1 MDQTI
6 ATPLLFAGADL
17 DALRDQADR
26 VSACLRDPA
35 LEPGHVAAAL
45 TPVAAGLPAR
55 AALVAATRTEAERG
69 LAALR
74 DGRPFPGLFTG
85 TVPPSPVAFLFTGI
99 GAEWAG
105 MAGPLLAHPEFAAVV
120 DRVDEFAAPLLGR
133 SLRAVLEPGAGE
145 AEAELLRRIDWAQVA
160 LFTVQVGLCAVLRAR
175 GLRPAHVLGHSAGE
189 LAAAHVAGVLDLDD
203 AARLLVTRARLMHTL
218 RGSGAMV
225 SLQAGAEEVADALA
239 DHPEASIAVVNGP
252 RSTVISGAEEAVL
265 AVAAR
270 FEALG
275 RGVKRLNVDIAVHSP
290 QVEPILAELHDGI
303 RDLTY
308 TTPGVPVVSAV
319 AGAADATVA
328 SPDYWVRSLREP
340 VRFAEGIGW
349 LHEQGVRTF
358 VEVGPDAVLGSMLA
372 DCVPGHDDPARDAE
386 SVPLL
391 RKRRPVADSLATA
404 IAQLHVRGIDL
415 GPLDTPPEPA
425 EHAVRCARFWRE
437 GGPWPAGHAETT
449 TTGNGPAG
457 TADLA
462 ELVHA
467 HAAGVL
473 GKATPEEVDATLS
486 FSEQG
491 FDSAA
496 AVEFC
501 ALVHRDA
508 GLDLPVAALFDHS
521 TPAALVDHLAR
532 LRDGSPAALA
542 QHATD
547 RARAD
552 DEPIAIVGMGCRLP
566 GGISSPEQ
574 FWDALLAER
583 DAVSSFPT
591 DRGWAQD
598 LYDPDPDRG
607 GRTYA
612 TGGGFLHDAAL
623 FDAEFFGI
631 SEYEAQAMDPQQ
643 RLLLEVCWEAVER
656 AGIAPDSLRGSRTG
670 VYLGATAQPYGPALD
685 ESAGALDGFVLT
697 GTTPSV
703 ISGRVAYQ
711 FGLNGPAL
719 TVDTACS
726 ASLVALHLAVQA
738 LRQGECSLAMAGGA
752 AVLATPGMLVTFAR
766 QRGLAP
772 DGRCKSFAADA
783 DGTGWGEGAG
793 VLLLERLSDARRN
806 GHPVLALVRGSAV
819 NSDGTSN
826 GLTAPN
832 GLAQQDVI
840 RSALAGAGLSASD
853 VDAVEAHGTG
863 TRLGDPVE
871 ARALLATYGAE
882 RAPDSPLRIGSVKSN
897 LGHTQTAA
905 GVTGLIKM
913 VLALRHETLP
923 RTLHADDPSPH
934 VDWDADRIALLT
946 ERTPWPRGSSP
957 RRAGLSAFGISGTN
971 AHVIIEEAPP
981 AEAAPADDADG
992 VVALPLSA
1000 KTAPALAEQ
1009 ARRFAAH
1016 LAATD
1021 RPPLRQWTRALAR
1034 RSSFPWRAVAVG
1046 GSPEELAAG
1055 LTALAEQRP
1064 APGTW
1069 SGRAVDG
1076 RTAVLFS
1083 GQGSQRVGMGRRLHA
1098 EFPAFADAF
1107 DEVCGLFDA
1116 ETGADLRAV
1125 IAEDERGLT
1134 RTAWAQPALFA
1145 VEVALFR
1152 LLSSWGLRPDV
1163 VLGHSLGELVAAHV
1177 AGILDLPDAVRVVA
1191 ARARLMEAVDTDGTM
1206 TALEATED
1214 EVRAALDEHGGRVG
1228 IAAVNSPNSTVVSGH
1243 RDAVDAVAS
1252 RFSTQGRQ
1260 VWPLRVSHAFHTPLM
1275 AGMLDE
1281 FAAVLRTVTFR
1292 QPELPVISNVTG
1304 ELADERMRSVDYWLE
1319 HVLGTVRFADGVRAA
1334 HELGARTFVEVGPGA
1349 ALTVQARACLT
1360 ELDPGAVVAATL
1372 RQGRDETT
1380 ALLHGVAQLHVAG
1393 HPVDWDAVARTA
1405 ADVPGAALP
1414 SLPTYAFQ
1422 RKHFWL
1428 TSSGERAA
1436 VRGAAVPAAPPHPA
1450 LDGLSGEQRRERLLD
1465 LVREHTAASLGT
1477 SERDQVD
1484 PGLTFFET
1492 GLGSVGLLELRNRLV
1507 EATGLALPAAA
1518 AYDHPTPRALADHLH
1533 RQAEAGQPEPAPVA
1547 RTEVVEARA
1556 ADAAPR
1562 SAGQDP
1568 EPIAIVGMGCRFPGG
1583 VTTPGEL
1590 WDLVAEGRDVI
1601 SEFPTDRG
1609 WPTGLHSPDP
1619 EQPGKTYCTHG
1630 GFLRDPAMFDSDFF
1644 GIAPKEALVT
1654 DAQQRLLLETSW
1666 EAIERAG
1673 IDPISL
1679 RGSDTGVFV
1688 GITYQ
1693 DYTPRWVDRPRA
1705 VRNHEGYLQSGTA
1718 SSIATGRLSYFF
1730 GFEGP
1735 SIGIDTACSSS
1746 LVSLHLGVEALRGG
1760 QCAFALAGGATVMP
1774 TPQPFVE
1781 FSRLR
1786 ALSPDG
1792 RCKSFSADADG
1803 TGWGE
1808 GAGVLLL
1815 ERLSDAQRNG
1825 HPIHAVVLGT
1835 AVNADGA
1842 SNGLTAPN
1850 GLAQQRTIRNA
1861 LRTAGISAQ
1870 DVDVVEAHGTGT
1882 KLGDPIEAQA
1892 LVETYGRDRAP
1903 ERPLWIGSV
1912 KSNIGHPQ
1920 TAAGVAG
1927 VIKMVESFRH
1937 GVLPKT
1943 LHAEEPTPLI
1953 DWPSS
1958 GLALL
1963 AEQRAWPATDGP
1975 RRGAI
1980 SGFGI
1985 GGTLGHAILQEPP
1998 TPDRPRA
2005 EQPIRAGRPVAW
2017 VLSGQTAA
2025 ALQDQARHLLAHPE
2039 LDAHRIVDVAHTLAR
2054 RTAFRW
2060 RGVVVGSSVE
2070 QLRDGLELLAR
2081 GRTGPGAWSGQGRD
2095 APAVAASG
2103 PLDDLARQHVDGA
2116 PVDWTAV
2123 FPAGALLDTLPTY
2136 AFQRQ
2141 RYWLELDSG
2150 GEPSTEHPF
2159 LEEPVDL
2166 ADGSGAIVNGR
2177 VSVAAE
2183 PWLGDHVL
2191 RGDTIFP
2198 GTGHVELALRAG
2210 RQLGCPRLVELT
2222 HHTPLLLPDEQHR
2235 RIQISVGAPGA
2246 GQRRRLQIHSAP
2258 AAGSE
2263 WTLHASGELGPD
2275 AEPAPVPAV
2284 QWPPPGGEAVD
2295 VAAMYEGF
2303 IEREYEYGPAFRGV
2317 RAAWRTGEEVCAE
2330 VALPADVA
2338 RDAGELVLHPALLDA
2353 CLHAMGVLDGGD
2365 DVRVP
2370 FSWSGV
2376 TATEGVTASEVRVR
2390 LSRVRPDTA
2399 SLVVEDLTGRRLLVV
2414 EALMFRSLQA
2424 GAGVNLRDVLFAHEW
2439 AQVDPTAWPNP
2450 SGSPAAVVDPGDD
2463 PEAAF
2468 AALGSDGV
2476 LPELVVAPLP
2486 RFGAARLGD
2495 RGLAAATRT
2504 AIGFALDLVRGWLAT
2519 PGAAASRLVVV
2530 TRGAVAAGD
2539 GETVV
2544 DAAQAAATGMIR
2556 SAQSENPDR
2565 FVLVDVDQHADG
2577 AELAD
2582 ALAGLPDDEP
2592 QLAIREGRF
2601 LAARLGRTSGGTG
2614 DVRLDDG
2621 TVLLTGG
2628 TGGLAAEIAAHLVTA
2643 CGAKRLLLASRSGP
2657 RAAGAEAVRARLL
2670 ELGAERVELVSCDV
2684 TQRAAVAELLRSIE
2698 PEHPLIG
2705 VVHLAG
2711 VLADATIGGMTAEQI
2726 DRVAAPKVDALVHLH
2741 ELTEDAALRLFATF
2755 SSAAAAVGSA
2765 GQGNYAAANA
2775 FLEAV
2780 TAQRRAAGLAGTA
2793 LAWGMWAT
2801 EDGMRGKVGDSDI
2814 ARLHRSGFRPI
2825 TTTEAVTAFSAG
2837 ISSDLPVVLPVPVE
2851 RAQLRRLAGTGGLPA
2866 LMRGLVPAGAGTGGG
2881 AGALADRVRGLSGQ
2895 ARLAAVV
2902 ELVRKHVASILGYGS
2917 GDAVDVDTAF
2927 FDMGFD
2933 SLSAVEL
2940 RNELATATG
2949 TSLPPTLLFD
2959 HPDITSLAEHVL
2971 DQLDPAPAA
2980 PIGPPDTGPEDPE
2993 PASAIADMTVDQLVA
3008 MALKQGDR

>member
-1 MDQTI
+1 MDQTF
-6 ATPLLFAGADL
+6 ATPLLFTGADL
-17 DALRDQADR
+17 DSVRDRAAR
-26 VSACLRDPA
+26 IGACLRDPE
-35 LEPGHVAAAL
+35 LEPHDVAAAL
-45 TPVAAGLPAR
+45 ASAPAGPAR
-55 AALVAATRTEAERG
+55 AALVAATRAEAVRG
-69 LAALR
+69 LAALGE
-74 DGRPFPGLFTG
+74 GRPFPGLSTG
-85 TVPPSPVAFLFTGI
+85 VVRPSPVAFLFTGI
-99 GAEWAG
+99 GVEWAG
-105 MAGPLLAHPEFAAVV
+105 MAAPLIAAHPEFAAVV
-120 DRVDEFAAPLLGR
+120 DQVDAVVAPALGR
-133 SLRAVLEPGAGE
+133 SLRAVLEGGSD
-145 AEAELLRRIDWAQVA
+145 EAELLRRIDWAQIA
-160 LFTVQVGLCAVLRAR
+160 LFTVQVGLCAVLRER
-175 GLRPAHVLGHSAGE
+175 GLEPAYVLGHSAGE
-189 LAAAHVAGVLDLDD
+189 PAAAHVAGVLDLDD
-203 AARLLVTRARLMHTL
+203 AARLLVARARLMRTL
-218 RGSGAMV
+218 QGGGAMV
-225 SLQAGAEEVADALA
+225 SLQAGAEEVAAELGELA
-239 DHPEASIAVVNGP
+239 DEVSIAVVNGP
-252 RSTVISGAEEAVL
+252 RATVISGAADPVL
-265 AVAAR
+265 EVAAR
-270 FEALG
+270 FEELG
-275 RGVKRLNVDIAVHSP
+275 RGVKWLDVDVAVHSNR
-290 QVEPILAELHDGI
+290 VDPILAELADDV
-303 RDLTY
+303 RDLTF
-308 TTPGVPVVSAV
+308 TTPRVPVVSAV
-319 AGAADATVA
+319 AGAADDAVAT
-328 SPDYWVRSLREP
+328 PGYWVRSLREP
-340 VRFAEGIGW
+340 VRFADGIGW
-349 LHEQGVRTF
+349 LHERGVRTF
-358 VEVGPDAVLGSMLA
+358 VEIGPDAVLSSMLA
-372 DCVPGHDDPARDAE
+372 GCVPAHDDVAA
-386 SVPLL
+386 VPLL
-391 RKRRPVADSLATA
+391 RKRRPVADSLAA
-404 IAQLHVRGIDL
+404 AAAQLHVRGVDL
-415 GPLDTPPEPA
+415 APLAAPPAPSG
-425 EHAVRCARFWRE
+425 HALRCARFWLD
-437 GGPWPAGHAETT
+437 GGPLPEGHAEAEP
-449 TTGNGPAG
+449 GPAG
-457 TADLA
+457 AADLA
-462 ELVHA
+462 ELVRA

-473 GKATPEEVDATLS
+473 GKATPEEVDATTS
-486 FSEQG
+486 FFEQG

-501 ALVHRDA
+501 ALLNRDA

-521 TPAALVDHLAR
+521 TPAALVDHVAG
-532 LRDGSPAALA
+532 LRDGVPAVTGARTA
-542 QHATD
+542 DRTD
-547 RARAD
+547 AD

-566 GGISSPEQ
+566 GGIASPEQ
-574 FWDALLAER
+574 FWEALLAER
-583 DAVSSFPT
+583 DVVSSFPT
-591 DRGWAQD
+591 DRGWTED

-612 TGGGFLHDAAL
+612 SAGGFLHDAAL

-656 AGIAPDSLRGSRTG
+656 AGIVPESLRGSRTG

-703 ISGRVAYQ
+703 LSGRVAYQ
-711 FGLNGPAL
+711 FGFHGPAL

-726 ASLVALHLAVQA
+726 ASLVALHLAVQS
-738 LRQGECSLAMAGGA
+738 LRRGECSMAMAGGA

-772 DGRCKSFAADA
+772 DGRCKAFAADA

-832 GLAQQDVI
+832 GLAQQEVI
-840 RSALAGAGLSASD
+840 RSALAGAGLSASE

-871 ARALLATYGAE
+871 ARALLATYGAD
-882 RAPDSPLRIGSVKSN
+882 RAPERPLRLGSVKSN
-897 LGHTQTAA
+897 VGHTQTAA

-913 VLALRHETLP
+913 VLALQHEVLP
-923 RTLHADDPSPH
+923 RTLHVDAPSPH

-946 ERTPWPRGSSP
+946 ERTPWPRGTSP

-981 AEAAPADDADG
+981 VEAGPEPDDDG

-1016 LAATD
+1016 LAAAD
-1021 RPPLRQWTRALAR
+1021 RPALRQWSRAMAR

-1046 GSPEELAAG
+1046 GSAAELVTG

-1064 APGTW
+1064 APGAW
-1069 SGRAVDG
+1069 SGRALDG

-1083 GQGSQRVGMGRRLHA
+1083 GQGSQRVGMGRLLHA
-1098 EFPAFADAF
+1098 EHPVFAAAF
-1107 DEVCGLFDA
+1107 DEVCALFDA
-1116 ETGADLRAV
+1116 ETGGDLRAV
-1125 IAEDERGLT
+1125 IADDERALT
-1134 RTAWAQPALFA
+1134 RTGWAQPALFA
-1145 VEVALFR
+1145 IEVALFR
-1152 LLSSWGLRPDV
+1152 LLESWGLRPDV

-1191 ARARLMEAVDTDGTM
+1191 ARARLMEAVDVDGTM

-1214 EVRAALDEHGGRVG
+1214 EVRAVLAEHPDG
-1228 IAAVNSPNSTVVSGH
+1228 IAVAAVNAPRSTVVSG
-1243 RDAVDAVAS
+1243 RRELVESVAG
-1252 RFSTQGRQ
+1252 RFSAQGRQ
-1260 VWPLRVSHAFHTPLM
+1260 VWPLRVSHPFHTPLM

-1281 FAAVLRTVTFR
+1281 FGAVLRTATFR
-1292 QPELPVISNVTG
+1292 RPNLPVVSNVTG
-1304 ELADERMRSVDYWLE
+1304 ELADERMSAPDYWLE
-1319 HVLGTVRFADGVRAA
+1319 HVLGAVRFADGVRTAR
-1334 HELGARTFVEVGPGA
+1334 EFGARTFVEVGPGA
-1349 ALTVQARACLT
+1349 ALTVQARACLA
-1360 ELDPGAVVAATL
+1360 ELDPAAVVAATL

-1393 HPVDWDAVARTA
+1393 QPVDWDAVAG
-1405 ADVPGAALP
+1405 PGGGTALP
-1414 SLPTYAFQ
+1414 QLPTYAFQ

-1428 TSSGERAA
+1428 TSSGRSTGVTEFPPAPS
-1436 VRGAAVPAAPPHPA
+1436 VPAI
-1450 LDGLSGEQRRERLLD
+1450 DGLTGEQRRARLLE
-1465 LVREHTAASLGT
+1465 LVLEQTAACLGT
-1477 SERDQVD
+1477 SERDQVE
-1484 PGLTFFET
+1484 PGLTFAET

-1507 EATGLALPAAA
+1507 AATGLELPAAA
-1518 AYDHPTPRALADHLH
+1518 AYDHPTPRALAEQLGRLDPAV
-1533 RQAEAGQPEPAPVA
+1533 RQRAEPVA
-1547 RTEVVEARA
+1547 RTEVVEPRP
-1556 ADAAPR
+1556 ADD
-1562 SAGQDP
+1562 GP
-1568 EPIAIVGMGCRFPGG
+1568 EPIAIIGMACRFPGG

-1590 WDLVAEGRDVI
+1590 WDLVAEGRDVV

-1619 EQPGKTYCTHG
+1619 DRPGKTYCTRG

-1644 GIAPKEALVT
+1644 GIAPREALVT

-1666 EAIERAG
+1666 EAFERAG

-1705 VRNHEGYLQSGTA
+1705 VRDHEGYLQSGTA

-1760 QCAFALAGGATVMP
+1760 QCGYALAGGATVMP

-1825 HPIHAVVLGT
+1825 HKVHAVVLGT
-1835 AVNADGA
+1835 AVGADGA

-1850 GLAQQRTIRNA
+1850 GLAQQRTIRTA
-1861 LRTAGISAQ
+1861 LRTAGISGR

-1903 ERPLWIGSV
+1903 DRPLFVGSI

-1927 VIKMVESFRH
+1927 VIKLVESFRH

-1943 LHAEEPTPLI
+1943 LHADEPTPLI

-1958 GLALL
+1958 GLSLL
-1963 AEQRAWPATDGP
+1963 AEQRSWPATDGP
-1975 RRGAI
+1975 RRAAI

-1998 TPDRPRA
+1998 APQRPRPA
-2005 EQPIRAGRPVAW
+2005 PAGRPVAW

-2025 ALQDQARHLLAHPE
+2025 ALQDQARHLLEHPE
-2039 LDAHRIVDVAHTLAR
+2039 LDAHRVADVAHTLAR

-2070 QLRDGLELLAR
+2070 QLREGLELLAR
-2081 GRTGPGAWSGQGRD
+2081 GCTGNGVWSGQGRD
-2095 APAVAASG
+2095 APATTASG
-2103 PLDDLARQHVDGA
+2103 PLEDLAQRHVDGA

-2123 FPAGALLDTLPTY
+2123 FPTGEFLDELPTY

-2141 RYWLELDSG
+2141 RYWLELDA
-2150 GEPSTEHPF
+2150 GEPSTGHPF
-2159 LEEPVDL
+2159 LDEPIDL
-2166 ADGSGAIVNGR
+2166 ADGSGAVVNGR

-2183 PWLGDHVL
+2183 AWLADHVL

-2210 RQLGCPRLVELT
+2210 RELGCPRLVELT
-2222 HHTPLLLPDEQHR
+2222 HHSPLLLPDDGYR
-2235 RIQISVGAPGA
+2235 RIQVSVGAPGA
-2246 GQRRRLQIHSAP
+2246 GRRRPLKIHSA
-2258 AAGSE
+2258 AAGGSE

-2275 AEPAPVPAV
+2275 AEPVEVPSV
-2284 QWPPPGGEAVD
+2284 QWPPPGAEAVD

-2303 IEREYEYGPAFRGV
+2303 TEREYEYGPAFRGV
-2317 RAAWRTGEEVCAE
+2317 RAAWRTGDEVTAE

-2353 CLHAMGVLDGGD
+2353 CLHAMGVLDDGD

-2370 FSWSGV
+2370 FAWSGV
-2376 TATEGVTASEVRVR
+2376 TAADGPPAGEVRVR
-2390 LSRVRPDTA
+2390 LTKVRPDTA
-2399 SLVVEDLTGRRLLVV
+2399 TLVVEDLSGRLVLAV
-2414 EALMFRSLQA
+2414 DALTFRSLQTDP
-2424 GAGVNLRDVLFAHEW
+2424 GVNLRDVLFAQEW
-2439 AQVDPTAWPNP
+2439 VAVEPASWPA
-2450 SGSPAAVVDPGDD
+2450 SGRPAVVEVDGDPA
-2463 PEAAF
+2463 AAF
-2468 AALGSDGV
+2468 AALGADGV
-2476 LPELVVAPLP
+2476 LPELVAVALP
-2486 RFGAARLGD
+2486 EFGAARIGD
-2495 RGLAAATRT
+2495 DGLAAATRA
-2504 AIGFALDLVRGWLAT
+2504 AIGSALELVRAWLAT

-2530 TRGAVAAGD
+2530 TRGAADVGGGTVGDAAHAAAAGL
-2539 GETVV
+2539 V
-2544 DAAQAAATGMIR
+2544 R
-2556 SAQSENPDR
+2556 SAQSEHPDR
-2565 FVLVDVDQHADG
+2565 FVLVDVEEHDGLADVL
-2577 AELAD
+2577 AEL
-2582 ALAGLPDDEP
+2582 PDGEP
-2592 QLAIREGRF
+2592 QLAVRDGRF
-2601 LAARLGRTSGGTG
+2601 HAARLARTAGGGG
-2614 DVRLDDG
+2614 DVRLDGG

-2628 TGGLAAEIAAHLVTA
+2628 TGGLAAEIAAHLVAA
-2643 CGAKRLLLASRSGP
+2643 CGATHLVLASRRGP
-2657 RAAGAEAVRARLL
+2657 RAAGAEELRARLL
-2670 ELGAERVELVSCDV
+2670 ELGAQRVDLASCDV
-2684 TQRAAVAELLRSIE
+2684 TRREQVADLLGSID
-2698 PEHPLIG
+2698 PAQPLIG

-2711 VLADATIGGMTAEQI
+2711 VLADATVGGMTAEQI
-2726 DRVAAPKVDALVHLH
+2726 DRVVAPKVDALVHLH
-2741 ELTEDAALRLFATF
+2741 ELTAGADLRMFATF

-2780 TAQRRAAGLAGTA
+2780 TAQRGAGGPAGTA

-2801 EDGMRGKVGDSDI
+2801 EDGMRGQVGDADI

-2825 TTTEAVTAFSAG
+2825 TTAEAVTAFSAG
-2837 ISSDLPVVLPVPVE
+2837 ISADLPVLLPVPVE
-2851 RAQLRRLAGTGGLPA
+2851 RAQLRRLAGSGGLPA
-2866 LMRGLVPAGAGTGGG
+2866 LMRGIAPAGA
-2881 AGALADRVRGLSGQ
+2881 ADGSAASFAERVRGLPGQ

-2902 ELVRKHVASILGYGS
+2902 DVVRTHVARILGHDSGS
-2917 GDAVDVDTAF
+2917 QVDVGTAF

-2959 HPDITSLAEHVL
+2959 HPDITSVAEHVL
-2971 DQLDPAPAA
+2971 DRLAPEPAPAPA
-2980 PIGPPDTGPEDPE
+2980 PAEPE
-2993 PASAIADMTVDQLVA
+2993 PVSAIAEMTADQLVA

>member
-1 MDQTI
+1 MDQTF
-6 ATPLLFAGADL
+6 APPLLFTGADL
-17 DALRDQADR
+17 DSLRDRAGR
-26 VSACLRDPA
+26 IGACLQDPA
-35 LEPGHVAAAL
+35 LEPRDVAAAL
-45 TPVAAGLPAR
+45 APGAPGPAR
-55 AALVAATRTEAERG
+55 AALVAATRADAARG
-69 LAALR
+69 LAALSA
-74 DGRPFPGLFTG
+74 GRPFPGLFTG
-85 TVPPSPVAFLFTGI
+85 VPQPSPVAFLFTGI
-99 GAEWAG
+99 GVEWAG
-105 MAGPLLAHPEFAAVV
+105 MAAPLLAAHPEFAEVV
-120 DRVDEFAAPLLGR
+120 DRVDAVVAPALGR
-133 SLRAVLEPGAGE
+133 SLRTVLEAGPGSPE
-145 AEAELLRRIDWAQVA
+145 AALLERIDWAQIA
-160 LFTVQVGLCAVLRAR
+160 LFTLQVGLCAVLRER
-175 GLRPAHVLGHSAGE
+175 GLTPAHVLGHSAGE

-203 AARLLVTRARLMHTL
+203 AARLLVIRARLMRTL
-218 RGSGAMV
+218 QGGGAMV
-225 SLQAGAEEVADALA
+225 ALQAGADEVAAELRELA
-239 DHPEASIAVVNGP
+239 AEVSVAVVNGP
-252 RSTVISGAEEAVL
+252 RATVISGAADPVL
-265 AVAAR
+265 EVAAR
-270 FEALG
+270 FEELG
-275 RGVKRLNVDIAVHSP
+275 RGVKWLDVDIAVHSN
-290 QVEPILAELHDGI
+290 QVDPILAELADGI
-303 RDLTY
+303 RDLTF
-308 TTPGVPVVSAV
+308 TAPRVPVVSAV
-319 AGAADATVA
+319 AGAADDSVA
-328 SPDYWVRSLREP
+328 DPGYWVRNLREP
-340 VRFAEGIGW
+340 VRFADGIGW
-349 LHEQGVRTF
+349 LHGQGVRTF
-358 VEVGPDAVLGSMLA
+358 VEIGPDAVLTSMLA
-372 DCVPGHDDPARDAE
+372 DCVPAHDDVE

-404 IAQLHVRGIDL
+404 AAQLHVRGVDL
-415 GPLDTPPEPA
+415 APFAALPEPSGHALRCAGFWRDGGPL
-425 EHAVRCARFWRE
+425 
-437 GGPWPAGHAETT
+437 PAGHAAAERD
-449 TTGNGPAG
+449 PAG
-457 TADLA
+457 AADLA

-473 GKATPEEVDATLS
+473 GKATPEEVDAGTS
-486 FSEQG
+486 FREQG

-501 ALVHRDA
+501 ALLNRDA
-508 GLDLPVAALFDHS
+508 GLDLPVAALFDYS
-521 TPAALVDHLAR
+521 TPAALVDHLAG
-532 LRDGSPAALA
+532 LRDGAPAVTTGAA
-542 QHATD
+542 DRTD
-547 RARAD
+547 AD

-566 GGISSPEQ
+566 GGIASPEQ

-591 DRGWAQD
+591 DRGWAAD

-612 TGGGFLHDAAL
+612 SAGGFLHDAAL

-631 SEYEAQAMDPQQ
+631 SEYEAQTMDPQQ

-656 AGIAPDSLRGSRTG
+656 AGIVPESLRGSRTG

-685 ESAGALDGFVLT
+685 EPAGALDGFVLT

-711 FGLNGPAL
+711 FGFHGPAL

-726 ASLVALHLAVQA
+726 ASLVALHLAVQS
-738 LRQGECSLAMAGGA
+738 LRRGECSMAMAGGA

-766 QRGLAP
+766 QRGLAA
-772 DGRCKSFAADA
+772 DGRCKAFAADA

-832 GLAQQDVI
+832 GLAQQEVI
-840 RSALAGAGLSASD
+840 RSALAGAGLEPSE

-871 ARALLATYGAE
+871 ARALLATYGAD
-882 RAPDSPLRIGSVKSN
+882 RAPDRPLRLGSVKSN
-897 LGHTQTAA
+897 VGHTQTAA
-905 GVTGLIKM
+905 GVTGVIKM
-913 VLALRHETLP
+913 VLALQHEVLP
-923 RTLHADDPSPH
+923 RTLHVDEPSSH
-934 VDWDADRIALLT
+934 VEWDADRIALLT
-946 ERTPWPRGSSP
+946 ERAPWPRGAVP

-981 AEAAPADDADG
+981 VEAEPAADDDG

-1016 LAATD
+1016 LAAAD
-1021 RPPLRQWTRALAR
+1021 RPSLRQWSRAMAR
-1034 RSSFPWRAVAVG
+1034 RSSFPWRAAVVG
-1046 GSPEELAAG
+1046 GSAAELVAG
-1055 LTALAEQRP
+1055 LGSLAEQRP
-1064 APGTW
+1064 APGAW

-1083 GQGSQRVGMGRRLHA
+1083 GQGSQRVGMGGRLHA
-1098 EFPAFADAF
+1098 EHPVFAAAF
-1107 DEVCGLFDA
+1107 DEVCALFDA
-1116 ETGADLRAV
+1116 ETGGDLRAV
-1125 IAEDERGLT
+1125 LAEDERALT

-1152 LLSSWGLRPDV
+1152 LLESWGLRPDV
-1163 VLGHSLGELVAAHV
+1163 LLGHSLGELVAAHV

-1191 ARARLMEAVDTDGTM
+1191 ARARLMEAVDVDGTM

-1214 EVRAALDEHGGRVG
+1214 EVRAVLAEHPDG
-1228 IAAVNSPNSTVVSGH
+1228 IAVAAVNAPRSTVVSG
-1243 RDAVDAVAS
+1243 RRELVESVAD
-1252 RFSTQGRQ
+1252 RFTAQGRRS
-1260 VWPLRVSHAFHTPLM
+1260 WPLRVSHPFHTPLM

-1281 FAAVLRTVTFR
+1281 FAAVLGTVTFR
-1292 QPELPVISNVTG
+1292 RPRLPVISNVTG
-1304 ELADERMRSVDYWLE
+1304 ELADERMSAVDYWLE
-1319 HVLGTVRFADGVRAA
+1319 HVLGAVRFADGVRTAR
-1334 HELGARTFVEVGPGA
+1334 ELGARTFVEVGPGA
-1349 ALTVQARACLT
+1349 ALTVQARACLA
-1360 ELDPGAVVAATL
+1360 ELDPAAAVAATM
-1372 RQGRDETT
+1372 RQGRDETA

-1393 HPVDWDAVARTA
+1393 HPIDWDAVAG
-1405 ADVPGAALP
+1405 PGNGALP
-1414 SLPTYAFQ
+1414 QLPTYAFQ

-1428 TSSGERAA
+1428 TSAGRSTGI
-1436 VRGAAVPAAPPHPA
+1436 AAPPPA
-1450 LDGLSGEQRRERLLD
+1450 PETPAVDGLTGEDRRARLLE
-1465 LVREHTAASLGT
+1465 LVLEQTAACLGT
-1477 SERDQVD
+1477 SEQDRVE

-1507 EATGLALPAAA
+1507 AATGLELPAAA
-1518 AYDHPTPRALADHLH
+1518 AYDHPTPRALAEQLDRLDPAT
-1533 RQAEAGQPEPAPVA
+1533 RQRAEPVA
-1547 RTEVVEARA
+1547 RTEVVEPRP
-1556 ADAAPR
+1556 ADE
-1562 SAGQDP
+1562 GP

-1590 WDLVAEGRDVI
+1590 WDLVAEGRDVV

-1609 WPTGLHSPDP
+1609 WPTGLHSTDP
-1619 EQPGKTYCTHG
+1619 EQPGTTYCTRG

-1644 GIAPKEALVT
+1644 GIAPREALVT

-1666 EAIERAG
+1666 EAFERAG

-1760 QCAFALAGGATVMP
+1760 QCSYALAGGATVMP

-1825 HPIHAVVLGT
+1825 HKVHAVVLGT
-1835 AVNADGA
+1835 AVGADGA

-1850 GLAQQRTIRNA
+1850 GLAQQRTIRTA
-1861 LRTAGISAQ
+1861 LRTAGLSGRE
-1870 DVDVVEAHGTGT
+1870 VDVVEAHGTGT

-1903 ERPLWIGSV
+1903 DRPLFVGSI

-1927 VIKMVESFRH
+1927 VIKLVESFRH

-1943 LHAEEPTPLI
+1943 LHADEPTPLI

-1958 GLALL
+1958 GLSLL
-1963 AEQRAWPATDGP
+1963 AEQRSWPATDGP
-1975 RRGAI
+1975 RRAAI

-1998 TPDRPRA
+1998 APARPRPA
-2005 EQPIRAGRPVAW
+2005 PAGRPVAW

-2025 ALQDQARHLLAHPE
+2025 ALQDQARHLLEHPE
-2039 LDAHRIVDVAHTLAR
+2039 LDAHRVADVAHTLAR

-2070 QLRDGLELLAR
+2070 ELREGLELLAR
-2081 GRTGPGAWSGQGRD
+2081 GRTGTGVWSGQGRD
-2095 APAVAASG
+2095 AAAVTASG
-2103 PLDDLARQHVDGA
+2103 PLDDLARRHVDGA

-2123 FPAGALLDTLPTY
+2123 FPTGEFLDELPTY

-2141 RYWLELDSG
+2141 RYWLELDAV
-2150 GEPSTEHPF
+2150 EPSTGHPF
-2159 LEEPVDL
+2159 LDEPLEL
-2166 ADGSGAIVNGR
+2166 ADGSGAVVAGR

-2183 PWLGDHVL
+2183 AWLGDHVL

-2210 RQLGCPRLVELT
+2210 RRLGCPRLVELT
-2222 HHTPLLLPDEQHR
+2222 HHSPLLLPGDGHR
-2235 RIQISVGAPGA
+2235 RIQVSVGAPGA
-2246 GQRRRLQIHSAP
+2246 GERRPLKIHSAP
-2258 AAGSE
+2258 AEGSE
-2263 WTLHASGELGPD
+2263 WTLHASGELGPH
-2275 AEPAPVPAV
+2275 AEPAAAPAV
-2284 QWPPPGGEAVD
+2284 QWPPPGAEAVD

-2303 IEREYEYGPAFRGV
+2303 TEREYEYGPAFRGV
-2317 RAAWRTGEEVCAE
+2317 RAAWRTGDEVTAE

-2353 CLHAMGVLDGGD
+2353 CLHAMGVLDDGD

-2370 FSWSGV
+2370 FAWSGV
-2376 TATEGVTASEVRVR
+2376 TATDGPAAAEVRVR
-2390 LSRVRPDTA
+2390 LTKVRPDTA
-2399 SLVVEDLTGRRLLVV
+2399 TLVVEDRTGRRLLAVD
-2414 EALMFRSLQA
+2414 ALTFRSLQA
-2424 GAGVNLRDVLFAHEW
+2424 GAGVNLRDVLFAQEW
-2439 AQVDPTAWPNP
+2439 VAVEPHSWPASGAPVVAEVGADPA
-2450 SGSPAAVVDPGDD
+2450 
-2463 PEAAF
+2463 AAF
-2468 AALGSDGV
+2468 AALGRNGV
-2476 LPELVVAPLP
+2476 LPELVAVPLP
-2486 RFGAARLGD
+2486 EYGAARIGD
-2495 RGLAAATRT
+2495 DGLATATRD
-2504 AIGFALDLVRGWLAT
+2504 AIGSALELVRAWLAT

-2530 TRGAVAAGD
+2530 TRQSHAVDGGTVGDAAHAAAAGL
-2539 GETVV
+2539 
-2544 DAAQAAATGMIR
+2544 IR
-2556 SAQSENPDR
+2556 SAQSEHPDR
-2565 FVLVDVDQHADG
+2565 FVLVDVDEHDG
-2577 AELAD
+2577 LAD
-2582 ALAGLPDDEP
+2582 VLAALPDDEP
-2592 QLAIREGRF
+2592 QLAVRDGRF
-2601 LAARLGRTSGGTG
+2601 HAARLARTTGGSG

-2643 CGAKRLLLASRSGP
+2643 HGARRLVLASRRGP
-2657 RAAGAEAVRARLL
+2657 RATGIEELRSRLL
-2670 ELGAERVELVSCDV
+2670 ELGAEQVDLAACDATRRDQVADLVG
-2684 TQRAAVAELLRSIE
+2684 SID
-2698 PEHPLIG
+2698 PAHPLIG

-2726 DRVAAPKVDALVHLH
+2726 ERVAAPKVDALVHLH
-2741 ELTEDAALRLFATF
+2741 ELTAGADLRMFATF

-2801 EDGMRGKVGDSDI
+2801 EDGMRGQVGDADI

-2825 TTTEAVTAFSAG
+2825 TGIEAVTAFSAG
-2837 ISSDLPVVLPVPVE
+2837 ISADLPVLLPVPVE
-2851 RAQLRRLAGTGGLPA
+2851 RAQLRRLAGSGGLPA
-2866 LMRGLVPAGAGTGGG
+2866 LMRGIAPAGAAGGS
-2881 AGALADRVRGLSGQ
+2881 AGSLAERVRGLSGQ
-2895 ARLAAVV
+2895 ARLGAVV
-2902 ELVRKHVASILGYGS
+2902 DVVRTHVASILGHGS
-2917 GDAVDVDTAF
+2917 GDQVDVDTAF

-2940 RNELATATG
+2940 RNELAAATG

-2959 HPDITSLAEHVL
+2959 HPDITSVAEHVL
-2971 DQLDPAPAA
+2971 DRLAPEPAAAPAPA
-2980 PIGPPDTGPEDPE
+2980 EPE
-2993 PASAIADMTVDQLVA
+2993 PVSAIAEMTADQLVA